1 MHDKT
6 RIAISVRRHLSI
18 QFRFPPFLL
27 SSSLSVCLC
36 VCVSFCASVSL
47 RQAHSCVAAPAFV
60 ASFIR
65 LCHCTLFRSGAP
77 KKAQRSID
85 GPIHL
90 DLIAFLPHSSSLSFV
105 FPFHSMLPSSLVHFF
120 FLLPSP
126 QPAETE
132 KQKKKDDKKS
142 STNLTC
148 FPGFFVPSC
157 SHGLSLSLSLYFP

>member
-1 MHDKT
+1 MCIQNKVVLMHDKT

-126 QPAETE
+126 QPVETE
-132 KQKKKDDKKS
+132 K
-142 STNLTC
+142 
-148 FPGFFVPSC
+148 
-157 SHGLSLSLSLYFP
+157 